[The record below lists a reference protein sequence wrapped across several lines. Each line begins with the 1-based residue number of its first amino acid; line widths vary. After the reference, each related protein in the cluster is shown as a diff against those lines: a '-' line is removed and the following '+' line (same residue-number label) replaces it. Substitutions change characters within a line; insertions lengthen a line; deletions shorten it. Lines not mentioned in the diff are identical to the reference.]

1 MLSLLTLLRTG
12 IAPTRLPMSPSALR
26 LLACCC
32 TAFAALWLLL
42 LLLCCCFPVPAGLEG
57 GMGLPPCCSTCF
69 LFSSATV
76 VCCLLASMVP
86 FLPELSV
93 RGEAA
98 PNQTN
103 KASNC
108 TRLHKVLITS
118 LRPNKETFS
127 LFLCPTHNS
136 KSLPKANHINK
147 KNL

>member
-1 MLSLLTLLRTG
+1 MHKQQAYQLPFLRHL
-12 IAPTRLPMSPSALR
+12 PNNSTRNLVETKTTQNSCH
-26 LLACCC
+26 LLACHNAMKP
-32 TAFAALWLLL
+32 T
-42 LLLCCCFPVPAGLEG
+42 
-57 GMGLPPCCSTCF
+57 
-69 LFSSATV
+69 
-76 VCCLLASMVP
+76 LLASMVP